1 MKKTSLYFFLPIL
14 LAALASC
21 TKDAD
26 TDPVPPPQPAQ
37 KTDIWL
43 YAVQQQ
49 TRAGIE
55 QKEDGYSSVWQYA
68 DRIGVFVNNMWRIV
82 ENNTV
87 FTIDNLRQG
96 QTTQRGRFTAAVKD
110 TADIFA
116 YYAYYPASE
125 GNADPH
131 EIIASLGYIQNAQSD
146 GPDPAANFMTAR
158 PVSTAEVS
166 AIGSDASGSSSIE
179 LSFSRAFALW
189 NITLDNIP
197 DGEKLEYVTVSS
209 KSGRVMA
216 GKFATDITDSERF
229 DDNAPVTAAD
239 FYMGSPAI
247 KANMPSGGKNAWIVL
262 APSTQADEG
271 DGYTIRAVTQTGVAT
286 ASAVGFAPK
295 AGGIYADTLT
305 LSRMKRY
312 ILFEDFGV
320 TDLQTPVYMDDYN
333 AFSRIGTSGAD
344 VEYSSGAARIM
355 ADKTGE
361 GAFARIDAGD
371 ALSLEKINVKG
382 IGTAAL
388 CLDHKGSEIKISVSG
403 DGISWKDAGTLTP
416 HTDWTSTEVTLPAW
430 SGSQLWLKLAAQ
442 STSASVDNIGIYT
455 FAENVSTLVLDKDS
469 ITVDNT
475 VDRYVATVR
484 ADRDFTVR
492 ASEQWITVP
501 QGTVAAGDNVSVTLG
516 FTQNSGTVRSA
527 EVYFTTTD
535 ETCTDT
541 LKISQMGR
549 PFHTGHKMLSFGF
562 SKKNNPALKEDIVL
576 SSDGDGFSGRIPY
589 ITDVKN
595 LIPTFSSSTMSR
607 VTVNGKEQT
616 SGVTALDFIGKVTY
630 TVTSESGDSTRY
642 EISLIHFTGLP
653 ILYINTATGN
663 PVASKSNWEGA
674 TLRIEGGPDFDGY
687 PLGEIYVKGR
697 GNSSWGTFTKKQSYN
712 IKLPERSKMLGMPK
726 HKRWS
731 LIGNYRDKTLLR
743 NQVSMELGRK
753 TDLAWV
759 PRGVQVELV
768 LNGTHRGTYLLS
780 EQIRIDKNRVAINEM
795 QPTDTDP
802 QAIEGGYVMEWDQY
816 GDSDVKSFYSQYVT
830 GTLTSGKKSK
840 INVKIPSIED
850 GNSAQFAYIE
860 NHFRQAEEAVCNN
873 GGDFSEAYDKYI
885 DINSF
890 ADFWMVYEISATPE
904 PARGPYSFY
913 MYKDKGDSHFY
924 AGPLWDFDFL
934 SYVQSTATAWV
945 NKNAGWYRFLFT
957 DPEFMAVVKSRWN
970 SHKAGFYEVL
980 ESYIETQQKYLE
992 LSAEE
997 NWKLYDL
1004 AERGENGDEH
1014 ISSEA
1019 AISRMKTV
1027 LRQRLNWMDLQINSW
1042 TSNTASGGIDPIDKD
1057 SQDKDK
1063 DGFWK

>member
-1 MKKTSLYFFLPIL
+1 
-14 LAALASC
+14 
-21 TKDAD
+21 
-26 TDPVPPPQPAQ
+26 
-37 KTDIWL
+37 
-43 YAVQQQ
+43 
-49 TRAGIE
+49 
-55 QKEDGYSSVWQYA
+55 
-68 DRIGVFVNNMWRIV
+68 
-82 ENNTV
+82 
-87 FTIDNLRQG
+87 
-96 QTTQRGRFTAAVKD
+96 
-110 TADIFA
+110 
-116 YYAYYPASE
+116 
-125 GNADPH
+125 
-131 EIIASLGYIQNAQSD
+131 
-146 GPDPAANFMTAR
+146 
-158 PVSTAEVS
+158 
-166 AIGSDASGSSSIE
+166 
-179 LSFSRAFALW
+179 
-189 NITLDNIP
+189 
-197 DGEKLEYVTVSS
+197 
-209 KSGRVMA
+209 
-216 GKFATDITDSERF
+216 
-229 DDNAPVTAAD
+229 
-239 FYMGSPAI
+239 
-247 KANMPSGGKNAWIVL
+247 
-262 APSTQADEG
+262 
-271 DGYTIRAVTQTGVAT
+271 
-286 ASAVGFAPK
+286 
-295 AGGIYADTLT
+295 
-305 LSRMKRY
+305 
-312 ILFEDFGV
+312 
-320 TDLQTPVYMDDYN
+320 
-333 AFSRIGTSGAD
+333 
-344 VEYSSGAARIM
+344 
-355 ADKTGE
+355 
-361 GAFARIDAGD
+361 
-371 ALSLEKINVKG
+371 
-382 IGTAAL
+382 
-388 CLDHKGSEIKISVSG
+388 
-403 DGISWKDAGTLTP
+403 
-416 HTDWTSTEVTLPAW
+416 
-430 SGSQLWLKLAAQ
+430 
-442 STSASVDNIGIYT
+442 
-455 FAENVSTLVLDKDS
+455 
-469 ITVDNT
+469 
-475 VDRYVATVR
+475 
-484 ADRDFTVR
+484 
-492 ASEQWITVP
+492 
-501 QGTVAAGDNVSVTLG
+501 
-516 FTQNSGTVRSA
+516 
-527 EVYFTTTD
+527 
-535 ETCTDT
+535 
-541 LKISQMGR
+541 
-549 PFHTGHKMLSFGF
+549 
-562 SKKNNPALKEDIVL
+562 
-576 SSDGDGFSGRIPY
+576 
-589 ITDVKN
+589 
-595 LIPTFSSSTMSR
+595 
-607 VTVNGKEQT
+607 
-616 SGVTALDFIGKVTY
+616 
-630 TVTSESGDSTRY
+630 
-642 EISLIHFTGLP
+642 
-653 ILYINTATGN
+653 
-663 PVASKSNWEGA
+663 
-674 TLRIEGGPDFDGY
+674 
-687 PLGEIYVKGR
+687 
-697 GNSSWGTFTKKQSYN
+697 
-712 IKLPERSKMLGMPK
+712 MLGMPK

-830 GTLTSGKKSK
+830 GTLTSGNKSK